1 MKHLLEAKRIISAF
15 LVAVLATAIA
25 ASGLLY
31 RADNTLDD
39 ALYQQEQALDGNIFV
54 IGIDARSLEVLG
66 PFHTWSRD
74 YMAQAIDM
82 LNADPDY
89 KPAAIGIDV
98 LYAGYT
104 DEEADAA
111 LVESLGRYDN
121 VVTASAA
128 NFASE
133 LVTEADGTFYMDDYY
148 VDSYDEPFPELQE
161 VTTQGHI
168 NAMFDMDGIMRHSIQ
183 SIDLPDGRQVN
194 SFAYEL
200 YKKYCAHHGLEAD
213 ANPPMDDRYRWYVSY
228 SGKPGAYYDDFS
240 FVDLMEGNIPGDIF
254 ADSIVLIGP
263 YATGLMDHVVTS
275 IDHSEVMYGVE
286 YQANVADALLRGDFH
301 QEVSDAPQLVA
312 LFIVTFLLTLLSY
325 KQKIR
330 ISTLLWAVA
339 VGGYILVAQYC
350 YSKGYLL
357 HALWIPLFATIIYI
371 ALMAWNYLKA
381 AKEKRQITN
390 TFKHYVAPEI
400 VNEILKNRDALE
412 LGGKM
417 TDIACLFV
425 DIRGF
430 TPMSEL
436 LTPPEVVAILNR
448 YLDLTSRCIMQN
460 GGTLDK
466 FVGDATMAIFNAPLP
481 QDDYIYQAVKTAMD
495 MVEGSKALSE
505 ELLEQYGRTVSF
517 GIGVHCGQAVVG
529 NIGAEIRMDYTA
541 IGDTV
546 NTAARL
552 ESNAPGGQ
560 ILISRAVADA
570 LEGRIKVTSLGDTI
584 KLKGKSAGFEILRV
598 DGLMEE

>member
-254 ADSIVLIGP
+254 ADAIVLIGP

>member
-1 MKHLLEAKRIISAF
+1 MKQFLETKRIISAL
-15 LVAVLATAIA
+15 LVAVMATAIA

-31 RADNTLDD
+31 RADSALDD
-39 ALYQQEQALDGNIFV
+39 ALYQQEQVLDGNIFV

-66 PFHTWSRD
+66 PFHTWTRD
-74 YMAQAIDM
+74 YMAQAVDM
-82 LNADPDY
+82 LNADPDC

-104 DEEADAA
+104 DEEADTA
-111 LVESLGRYDN
+111 LAESLGRYDN

-133 LVTEADGTFYMDDYY
+133 LVTEADGTFYMDDYF
-148 VDSYDEPFPELQE
+148 VDSYDTTFPELAA
-161 VTTQGHI
+161 VTTTGHI
-168 NAMFDMDGIMRHSIQ
+168 NAMYDEDGIMRHSIQ
-183 SIDLPDGRQVN
+183 KIDLPDGSQVN

-213 ANPPMDDRYRWYVSY
+213 AAPPMDDHHRWYVSY

-240 FVDLMEGNIPGDIF
+240 FSDLMNGNIPAEIF

-263 YATGLMDHVVTS
+263 YATGLMDHVVTA
-275 IDHSEVMYGVE
+275 IDHSEVMHGVE
-286 YQANVADALLRGDFH
+286 YQANVVDALLRGDFE
-301 QEVSDAPQLVA
+301 QEVSDLPQLAA

-330 ISTLLWAVA
+330 FSTLMWLIA
-339 VGGYILVAQYC
+339 VGGYILVAQFC

-357 HALWIPLFATIIYI
+357 HALWIPLFATIIYV

-400 VNEILKNRDALE
+400 VNELLKNRDALE

-436 LTPPEVVAILNR
+436 LTPPQVVEILNR
-448 YLDLTSRCIMQN
+448 YLDLTSSCIMKN

-481 QDDYIYQAVKTAMD
+481 QEDYIYKAVKTALD

-505 ELLEQYGRTVSF
+505 ELQERFGRTVQF

-529 NIGAEIRMDYTA
+529 NIGAKIRMDYTA

-570 LEGRIKVTSLGDTI
+570 LEGRIKVTSLGDSI

>member
-1 MKHLLEAKRIISAF
+1 MKHLLETKRILSA
-15 LVAVLATAIA
+15 LLAAALMTGIA

-31 RADNTLDD
+31 QADNTANDSF
-39 ALYQQEQALDGNIFV
+39 YQQERALDGNIFV
-54 IGIDARSLEVLG
+54 IGIDAYSLEELG
-66 PFHTWSRD
+66 PFQTWGRS
-74 YMAQAIDM
+74 YMAQAVEM
-82 LNADPDY
+82 LNQNPDC
-89 KPAAIGIDV
+89 KPAAIGVDV
-98 LYAGYT
+98 LYAGLT
-104 DEEADAA
+104 EEGEDAA
-111 LVESLGRYDN
+111 LVEALGKYDN

-148 VDSYDEPFPELQE
+148 VESYDEPFPALQE

-168 NAMFDMDGIMRHSIQ
+168 NAMYDADGIMRHAIWA
-183 SIDLPDGRQVN
+183 IDLPDGRQVN

-200 YKKYCAHHGLEAD
+200 YAKYCAHFGMEAD
-213 ANPPMDDRYRWYVSY
+213 ANPPADERYRWYVPF

-240 FVDLMEGNIPGDIF
+240 FSDLMNGNIPAEIF

-263 YATGLMDHVVTS
+263 YATGLMDHVTTS

-286 YQANVADALLRGDFH
+286 YQANVVDALLRGQFVK
-301 QEVSDAPQLVA
+301 EVSDVPQLAA
-312 LFIVTFLLTLLSY
+312 LFVVAFLLVLFSY
-325 KQKIR
+325 KQKIKV
-330 ISTLLWAVA
+330 STALWVA
-339 VGGYILVAQYC
+339 AAGGYLAIAKLA
-350 YSKGYLL
+350 YSNGYLL
-357 HALWIPLFATIIYI
+357 HVLWIPLFSTIIYV
-371 ALMAWNYLKA
+371 ALMAYNYLKA
-381 AKEKRQITN
+381 AKERRQITN
-390 TFKHYVAPEI
+390 TFKHYVAPEV
-400 VNEILKNRDALE
+400 VNELLKNKDALE
-412 LGGKM
+412 LGGKL

-436 LTPPEVVAILNR
+436 LTPPQVVEILNR

-481 QDDYIYQAVKTAMD
+481 QEDYIYKAVKTALD
-495 MVEGSKALSE
+495 MVEGSKALSD
-505 ELLEQYGRTVSF
+505 ELQEQFGRTVQF

-529 NIGAEIRMDYTA
+529 NIGASIRMDYTA

-570 LEGRIKVTSLGDTI
+570 LEGRIRVTSLGDSI

>member
-1 MKHLLEAKRIISAF
+1 MKHLFETKRIISAL

-39 ALYQQEQALDGNIFV
+39 SLYQQEQVLDGNIFV

-66 PFHTWSRD
+66 PFQTWTRD

-82 LNADPDY
+82 LNADPDC

-104 DEEADAA
+104 NEEDDMA
-111 LVESLGRYDN
+111 LVEALGRYDN

-133 LVTEADGTFYMDDYY
+133 LVTEVDGTFYMDDYY
-148 VDSYDEPFPELQE
+148 VDSYDEPFPELKE

-168 NAMFDMDGIMRHSIQ
+168 NAMYDEDGIMRHAIQ
-183 SIDLPDGRQVN
+183 SIDLPDGSQVN
-194 SFAYEL
+194 SLAYEL
-200 YKKYCAHHGLEAD
+200 YRKYCAHHGLEAD
-213 ANPPMDDRYRWYVSY
+213 AEPPMDDRHRWYVSY
-228 SGKPGAYYDDFS
+228 SGRPGAYYDDFS
-240 FVDLMEGNIPGDIF
+240 FVDLMEGNIPADIF

-286 YQANVADALLRGDFH
+286 YQANVTDALLRGEFR
-301 QEVSDAPQLVA
+301 QEVPDIPQLAA

-325 KQKIR
+325 QQKVR
-330 ISTLLWAVA
+330 YSTLLWAVA
-339 VGGYILVAQYC
+339 AGGYILAAKMC
-350 YSKGYLL
+350 YNRGYLL
-357 HALWIPLFATIIYI
+357 HALWIPVFATIIYV

-400 VNEILKNRDALE
+400 VNELLKNRDALE

-430 TPMSEL
+430 TTMSEL

-448 YLDLTSRCIMQN
+448 YLDLTSGCIMKN

-481 QDDYIYQAVKTAMD
+481 QEDYIYHAVKAALD
-495 MVEGSKALSE
+495 MVEGSKALGE
-505 ELLEQYGRTVSF
+505 ELQQQFGRTVSF
-517 GIGVHCGQAVVG
+517 GIGVHCGPAVVG

-570 LEGRIKVTSLGDTI
+570 LEGRIRVTSLGDTI

-598 DGLMEE
+598 DGLLEE

>member
-1 MKHLLEAKRIISAF
+1 MKHLLETKRILSA
-15 LVAVLATAIA
+15 LLAAALMTGIA

-31 RADNTLDD
+31 QADNTANDSF
-39 ALYQQEQALDGNIFV
+39 YQQERALDGNIFV
-54 IGIDARSLEVLG
+54 IGIDAYSLEELG
-66 PFHTWSRD
+66 PFQTWGRS
-74 YMAQAIDM
+74 YMAQAVEM
-82 LNADPDY
+82 LNQNPDC
-89 KPAAIGIDV
+89 KPAAIGVDV
-98 LYAGYT
+98 LYAGLT
-104 DEEADAA
+104 EEGEDAA
-111 LVESLGRYDN
+111 LVEALGKYDN

-148 VDSYDEPFPELQE
+148 VESYDEPFPALQE

-168 NAMFDMDGIMRHSIQ
+168 NAMYDADGIMRHAIWA
-183 SIDLPDGRQVN
+183 IDLSDGRQVN

-200 YKKYCAHHGLEAD
+200 YAKYCAHFGMEAD
-213 ANPPMDDRYRWYVSY
+213 ANPPADERYRWYVPF

-240 FVDLMEGNIPGDIF
+240 FSDLMNGNIPAEIF

-263 YATGLMDHVVTS
+263 YATGLMDHVTTS

-286 YQANVADALLRGDFH
+286 YQANVVDALLRGQFVK
-301 QEVSDAPQLVA
+301 EVSDVPQLAA
-312 LFIVTFLLTLLSY
+312 LFVVAFLLVLFSY
-325 KQKIR
+325 KQKIKV
-330 ISTLLWAVA
+330 STALWVA
-339 VGGYILVAQYC
+339 AAGGYLAIAKLA
-350 YSKGYLL
+350 YSNGYLL
-357 HALWIPLFATIIYI
+357 HVLWIPLFSTIIYV
-371 ALMAWNYLKA
+371 ALMAYNYLKA
-381 AKEKRQITN
+381 AKERRQITN
-390 TFKHYVAPEI
+390 TFKHYVAPEV
-400 VNEILKNRDALE
+400 VNELLKNKDALE
-412 LGGKM
+412 LGGKL

-436 LTPPEVVAILNR
+436 LTPPQVVEILNR

-481 QDDYIYQAVKTAMD
+481 QEDYIYKAVKTALD
-495 MVEGSKALSE
+495 MVEGSKALSD
-505 ELLEQYGRTVSF
+505 ELQEQFGRTVQF

-529 NIGAEIRMDYTA
+529 NIGASIRMDYTA

-570 LEGRIKVTSLGDTI
+570 LEGRIRVTSLGDSI

>member
-1 MKHLLEAKRIISAF
+1 MRVHQLF
-15 LVAVLATAIA
+15 YH
-25 ASGLLY
+25 G
-31 RADNTLDD
+31 
-39 ALYQQEQALDGNIFV
+39 LYQYLTFCLQFGEGFV
-54 IGIDARSLEVLG
+54 ITVYRKD
-66 PFHTWSRD
+66 
-74 YMAQAIDM
+74 
-82 LNADPDY
+82 
-89 KPAAIGIDV
+89 
-98 LYAGYT
+98 
-104 DEEADAA
+104 
-111 LVESLGRYDN
+111 
-121 VVTASAA
+121 
-128 NFASE
+128 
-133 LVTEADGTFYMDDYY
+133 
-148 VDSYDEPFPELQE
+148 
-161 VTTQGHI
+161 
-168 NAMFDMDGIMRHSIQ
+168 
-183 SIDLPDGRQVN
+183 
-194 SFAYEL
+194 
-200 YKKYCAHHGLEAD
+200 CAHHGLEAD
-213 ANPPMDDRYRWYVSY
+213 AEPPMDDRYRWYVSY

-286 YQANVADALLRGDFH
+286 YLANVTDALLRGEFE
-301 QEVSDAPQLVA
+301 QEVSDFPQLVA

-330 ISTLLWAVA
+330 YSTLMWVIA
-339 VGGYILVAQYC
+339 VGGYILVAQFC

-357 HALWIPLFATIIYI
+357 HALWIPLFATIIYV

-505 ELLEQYGRTVSF
+505 ELLAQYGRTVSF

-570 LEGRIKVTSLGDTI
+570 LEGRIRVTSLGDTI

>member
-1 MKHLLEAKRIISAF
+1 MIPFHIISAL
-15 LVAVLATAIA
+15 LVAVMATAIA
-25 ASGLLY
+25 ASGLLS
-31 RADNTLDD
+31 RADSALDD
-39 ALYQQEQALDGNIFV
+39 ALYQEAKALDGNIFV
-54 IGIDARSLEVLG
+54 IGIDARSLEELG
-66 PFHTWSRD
+66 PFQTWGRS
-74 YMAQAIDM
+74 YMAQAIDV
-82 LNADPDY
+82 LNADPAY

-104 DEEADAA
+104 EEGEDGP
-111 LVESLGRYDN
+111 LVEALGRYDN

-133 LVTEADGTFYMDDYY
+133 LVTEEDGTFYMEDYF
-148 VDSYDEPFPELQE
+148 VDSYDTPFPELAA
-161 VTTQGHI
+161 VTTTGHI
-168 NAMFDMDGIMRHSIQ
+168 NAMYDADGIMRHAIQ
-183 SIDLPDGRQVN
+183 KIDLPDGSQVN

-200 YKKYCAHHGLEAD
+200 YRKYCAHHGLEAD
-213 ANPPMDDRYRWYVSY
+213 AEPPMDEKYRWYVSF

-240 FVDLMEGNIPGDIF
+240 FSDLMNGNIPADIF

-263 YATGLMDHVVTS
+263 YATGLMDHVMTS

-286 YQANVADALLRGDFH
+286 YQANVVDALLRGEFK
-301 QEVSDAPQLVA
+301 QEVSDLPQLAA

-325 KQKIR
+325 KQRIR
-330 ISTLLWAVA
+330 VSTALWVIA
-339 VGGYILVAQYC
+339 VGGYILVAQMC
-350 YSKGYLL
+350 YSSGYLL
-357 HALWIPLFATIIYI
+357 HALWIPLFATIIYV
-371 ALMAWNYLKA
+371 ALMAYNYLKA
-381 AKEKRQITN
+381 AMESRQITN
-390 TFKHYVAPEI
+390 TFKHYVAPEV
-400 VNEILKNRDALE
+400 VNELLKNKDALE
-412 LGGKM
+412 LGGKL

-436 LTPPEVVAILNR
+436 LTPPEVVAILNK
-448 YLDLTSRCIMQN
+448 YLDMTSSCIMKN

-481 QDDYIYQAVKTAMD
+481 QEDYIYHAVKAAMD
-495 MVEGSKALSE
+495 MVEGSKALGE
-505 ELLEQYGRTVSF
+505 ELQRQFGRTVSF
-517 GIGVHCGQAVVG
+517 GIGVLCGQAVVG

-570 LEGRIKVTSLGDTI
+570 LEGRIKVTSLGDSI

>member
-1 MKHLLEAKRIISAF
+1 MKHLFETKRIISAL

-31 RADNTLDD
+31 RADNVLDD
-39 ALYQQEQALDGNIFV
+39 ALYQQEHALDGNIFV

-66 PFHTWSRD
+66 PFQTWTRD
-74 YMAQAIDM
+74 YMARAIDM
-82 LNADPDY
+82 LNADPDC

-104 DEEADAA
+104 DEGADAA

-128 NFASE
+128 NFTSA
-133 LVTEADGTFYMDDYY
+133 LVTEEDGTFYMDDYT
-148 VDSYDEPFPELQE
+148 VESYDAPFPELAA

-183 SIDLPDGRQVN
+183 KIDLPDGTEVN

-213 ANPPMDDRYRWYVSY
+213 AAPPMDERHRWYVSY

-240 FVDLMEGNIPGDIF
+240 FIDLMEGNIPADIF

-263 YATGLMDHVVTS
+263 YATGLMDHVVTA
-275 IDHSEVMYGVE
+275 IDHTEVMYGVE

-301 QEVSDAPQLVA
+301 QEVSDLPQLAA
-312 LFIVTFLLTLLSY
+312 LFVMIFLLTLFSY
-325 KQKIR
+325 QQKIR
-330 ISTLLWAVA
+330 VSTLLWVIA
-339 VGGYILVAQYC
+339 VGGYILVAQLC
-350 YSKGYLL
+350 YGRGYLL
-357 HALWIPLFATIIYI
+357 HALWIPLFATIIYV

-381 AKEKRQITN
+381 AREKRQITN

-400 VNEILKNRDALE
+400 VNELLKNRDALE

-436 LTPPEVVAILNR
+436 LTPQEVVAILNK
-448 YLDLTSRCIMQN
+448 YLELTSSCIMKN

-481 QDDYIYQAVKTAMD
+481 QEDYIFQAVKAAMD
-495 MVEGSKALSE
+495 MVEGSKALGE
-505 ELLEQYGRTVSF
+505 ELQQQFGRTVSF

-529 NIGAEIRMDYTA
+529 NIGAAVRMDYTA

-570 LEGRIKVTSLGDTI
+570 LEGRIRVTSLGDSI
-584 KLKGKSAGFEILRV
+584 KLKGKSEGFEILRV

>member
-1 MKHLLEAKRIISAF
+1 MKHLLEPKRIISAL

-39 ALYQQEQALDGNIFV
+39 ALYQEEVALDGNIFV
-54 IGIDARSLEVLG
+54 IGIDARSLEELG
-66 PFHTWSRD
+66 PFQTWGRS
-74 YMAQAIDM
+74 YMAQAIDV
-82 LNADPDY
+82 LNADPEC

-104 DEEADAA
+104 EEGEDAA
-111 LVESLGRYDN
+111 LVEALGRYDN

-133 LVTEADGTFYMDDYY
+133 LVTEEDGTFYMDDYT
-148 VDSYDEPFPELQE
+148 VDSYDEPFPELKE
-161 VTTQGHI
+161 VTTTGHI
-168 NAMFDMDGIMRHSIQ
+168 NAMYDADGIMRHSIQ
-183 SIDLPDGRQVN
+183 KIDLPDGSQVN

-200 YKKYCAHHGLEAD
+200 YQKYCKHHGLEAD
-213 ANPPMDDRYRWYVSY
+213 AEPPTDDRHRWYVSF

-240 FVDLMEGNIPGDIF
+240 FSDLMNGNIPAEIF

-263 YATGLMDHVVTS
+263 YATGLMDHVITS
-275 IDHSEVMYGVE
+275 IDHTEVMYGVE
-286 YQANVADALLRGDFH
+286 YQANVVDALLRGNFR
-301 QEVSDAPQLVA
+301 QEVSDLPQLAA

-330 ISTLLWAVA
+330 ISTALWGVA
-339 VGGYILVAQYC
+339 VGGYVAAAKLC
-350 YSKGYLL
+350 YENGYLL
-357 HALWIPLFATIIYI
+357 HALWIPLFATIIYV
-371 ALMAWNYLKA
+371 ALMAYNYLKA
-381 AKEKRQITN
+381 AKERRQITN
-390 TFKHYVAPEI
+390 TFKHYVAPEV
-400 VNEILKNRDALE
+400 VNELLKNKDALG
-412 LGGKM
+412 LGGKL

-436 LTPPEVVAILNR
+436 LTPPQVVEILNR
-448 YLDLTSRCIMQN
+448 YLDLTSRCIMLN

-481 QDDYIYQAVKTAMD
+481 QEDYIYKAVKTALD
-495 MVEGSKALSE
+495 MVEGSRVLSE
-505 ELLEQYGRTVSF
+505 ELEQQFGRTVQF

-529 NIGAEIRMDYTA
+529 NIGAAIRMDYTA

-570 LEGRIKVTSLGDTI
+570 LEGRIKVTSLGDSI

>member
-1 MKHLLEAKRIISAF
+1 MKHLLETKRILSA
-15 LVAVLATAIA
+15 LLAATLMTGIA

-31 RADNTLDD
+31 QADNTANDSF
-39 ALYQQEQALDGNIFV
+39 YQQERALDGNIFV
-54 IGIDARSLEVLG
+54 IGIDAYSLEELG
-66 PFHTWSRD
+66 PFQTWGRS
-74 YMAQAIDM
+74 YMAQAVEM
-82 LNADPDY
+82 LNQNPDC
-89 KPAAIGIDV
+89 KPAAIGVDV
-98 LYAGYT
+98 LYAGLT
-104 DEEADAA
+104 EEGEDAA
-111 LVESLGRYDN
+111 LVEALGKYDN

-148 VDSYDEPFPELQE
+148 VESYDEPFPALQE

-168 NAMFDMDGIMRHSIQ
+168 NAMYDADGIMRHAIWA
-183 SIDLPDGRQVN
+183 IDLSDGRQVN

-200 YKKYCAHHGLEAD
+200 YAKYCAHFGMEAD
-213 ANPPMDDRYRWYVSY
+213 ANPPADERYRWYVPF

-240 FVDLMEGNIPGDIF
+240 FSDLMNGNIPAEIF

-263 YATGLMDHVVTS
+263 YATGLMDHVTTS

-286 YQANVADALLRGDFH
+286 YQANVVDALLRGQFVK
-301 QEVSDAPQLVA
+301 EVSDVPQLAA
-312 LFIVTFLLTLLSY
+312 LFVVAFLLVLFSY
-325 KQKIR
+325 KQKIKV
-330 ISTLLWAVA
+330 STALWVA
-339 VGGYILVAQYC
+339 AAGGYLAIAKLA
-350 YSKGYLL
+350 YSNGYLL
-357 HALWIPLFATIIYI
+357 HVLWIPLFSTIIYV
-371 ALMAWNYLKA
+371 ALMAYNYLKA
-381 AKEKRQITN
+381 AKERRQITN
-390 TFKHYVAPEI
+390 TFKHYVAPEV
-400 VNEILKNRDALE
+400 VNELLKNKDALE
-412 LGGKM
+412 LGGKL

-436 LTPPEVVAILNR
+436 LTPPQVVEILNR

-481 QDDYIYQAVKTAMD
+481 QEDYIYKAVKTALD
-495 MVEGSKALSE
+495 MVEGSKALSD
-505 ELLEQYGRTVSF
+505 ELQEQFGRTVQF

-529 NIGAEIRMDYTA
+529 NIGASIRMDYTA

-570 LEGRIKVTSLGDTI
+570 LEGRIRVTSLGDSI

>member
-1 MKHLLEAKRIISAF
+1 MKKFLEAKRIISAL
-15 LVAVLATAIA
+15 LVAMLATAIA

-39 ALYQQEQALDGNIFV
+39 ALYQEEQALDGNIFV
-54 IGIDARSLEVLG
+54 IGIDARSLEALG

-74 YMAQAIDM
+74 YMAQVIDM
-82 LNADPDY
+82 LNADPEY

-104 DEEADAA
+104 DEAADAA

-200 YKKYCAHHGLEAD
+200 YRKYCAHHGLEAD

-240 FVDLMEGNIPGDIF
+240 FVDVMEGNIPGDIF

-301 QEVSDAPQLVA
+301 QEVNDMPQLVA
-312 LFIVTFLLTLLSY
+312 LFIVTFLLTLLFY
-325 KQKIR
+325 KQKIK

-400 VNEILKNRDALE
+400 VNELLKNRDALE

-436 LTPPEVVAILNR
+436 LTPPEVVAILNK
-448 YLDLTSRCIMQN
+448 YLDLTSSCIMKN

-481 QDDYIYQAVKTAMD
+481 QGDYIYQAVKTAMD

-570 LEGRIKVTSLGDTI
+570 LEGRIRVTSLGDTI

>member
-1 MKHLLEAKRIISAF
+1 MKQLLETKRIISAL

-54 IGIDARSLEVLG
+54 IGIDARSLEALG

-82 LNADPDY
+82 LNADPEY
-89 KPAAIGIDV
+89 KPAAVGIDV

-128 NFASE
+128 NFDSE

-168 NAMFDMDGIMRHSIQ
+168 NAMFDVDGIMRHSIQ

-240 FVDLMEGNIPGDIF
+240 FVDVMEGNIPGDIF

-381 AKEKRQITN
+381 AREKRQITN

-400 VNEILKNRDALE
+400 VNELLKNRDALE

-570 LEGRIKVTSLGDTI
+570 LEGRIRVTSLGDTI

>member
-1 MKHLLEAKRIISAF
+1 MKRFLQPKRIISAF

-31 RADNTLDD
+31 RADNALDD
-39 ALYQQEQALDGNIFV
+39 ALYQEEQALDGNIFV

-66 PFHTWSRD
+66 PFHTWSRS

-82 LNADPDY
+82 LNADPDC

-104 DEEADAA
+104 DEEADNA
-111 LVESLGRYDN
+111 LVEALGRYDN

-133 LVTEADGTFYMDDYY
+133 LVTEADGTFYMEDYY
-148 VDSYDEPFPELQE
+148 VDSYDTPFPELAA
-161 VTTQGHI
+161 VTTTGHI
-168 NAMFDMDGIMRHSIQ
+168 NAMYDADGVMRHSIQ
-183 SIDLPDGRQVN
+183 KIDLPDGSQVN

-200 YKKYCAHHGLEAD
+200 YRKYCAHHGLEAD
-213 ANPPMDDRYRWYVSY
+213 ANPPADDRYRWYVSF

-240 FVDLMEGNIPGDIF
+240 FSDLMNGNIPAEIF

-263 YATGLMDHVVTS
+263 YATGLMDHVITS
-275 IDHSEVMYGVE
+275 IDHSEMMYGVE
-286 YQANVADALLRGDFH
+286 YQANVVDALLRGDFK
-301 QEVSDAPQLVA
+301 QEVSDLPQLAA
-312 LFIVTFLLTLLSY
+312 LFLVTFLLTLFSY

-330 ISTLLWAVA
+330 VSTALWLLA
-339 VGGYILVAQYC
+339 VGGYVAAAQISYQ
-350 YSKGYLL
+350 KGYLL
-357 HALWIPLFATIIYI
+357 HALWIPMFATIIYV
-371 ALMAWNYLKA
+371 ALMAYNYLKA
-381 AKEKRQITN
+381 AMERRQITN
-390 TFKHYVAPEI
+390 TFKHYVAPEV
-400 VNEILKNRDALE
+400 VNELLKNRDALE
-412 LGGKM
+412 LGGKL

-436 LTPPEVVAILNR
+436 LTPPQVVEILNR

-481 QDDYIYQAVKTAMD
+481 QEDYIYKAVKTALD

-505 ELLEQYGRTVSF
+505 ELQEQFGRTVQF

-529 NIGAEIRMDYTA
+529 NIGASVRMDYTA

-570 LEGRIKVTSLGDTI
+570 LEGRIKVTSLGDSI

>member
-39 ALYQQEQALDGNIFV
+39 SLYQQEQALDGNIFV

-254 ADSIVLIGP
+254 ADAIVLIGP

-570 LEGRIKVTSLGDTI
+570 LEGRIRVTSLGDTI

>member
-1 MKHLLEAKRIISAF
+1 MKKFLEAKRIISA
-15 LVAVLATAIA
+15 LLLAVMATAIA

-31 RADNTLDD
+31 RADNALDD

-54 IGIDARSLEVLG
+54 IGIDARSLEALG

-82 LNADPDY
+82 LNADPAY

-168 NAMFDMDGIMRHSIQ
+168 NAMFDMDGIMRHAIQ

-240 FVDLMEGNIPGDIF
+240 FVDVMEGNIPADIF

-330 ISTLLWAVA
+330 ISTLLWMIA
-339 VGGYILVAQYC
+339 VGGYIMVAQFC

-357 HALWIPLFATIIYI
+357 HALWIPLFATIIYV

-381 AKEKRQITN
+381 AREKRQITN

-400 VNEILKNRDALE
+400 VNELLKNRDALE

-481 QDDYIYQAVKTAMD
+481 QEDYIYQAVKTAMD

-570 LEGRIKVTSLGDTI
+570 LEGRIRVTSLGDTI

-598 DGLMEE
+598 DGLVEE

>member
-1 MKHLLEAKRIISAF
+1 MKQFLETKRIISAL

-31 RADNTLDD
+31 QADNALDD
-39 ALYQQEQALDGNIFV
+39 RLYQQEQALDGNIFV

-66 PFHTWSRD
+66 PFQTWTRD

-82 LNADPDY
+82 LNADPDC

-111 LVESLGRYDN
+111 LVEALGRYDN

-148 VDSYDEPFPELQE
+148 VDSYDEPFPELKE
-161 VTTQGHI
+161 VTTPGHI
-168 NAMFDMDGIMRHSIQ
+168 NAMFDADGIMRHSIQ
-183 SIDLPDGRQVN
+183 KIDLPDGSQVN

-200 YKKYCAHHGLEAD
+200 YRKYCAHHGLEAD
-213 ANPPMDDRYRWYVSY
+213 AEPPMDDRYRWYVSY

-240 FVDLMEGNIPGDIF
+240 FVDLMEGNLPADIF

-263 YATGLMDHVVTS
+263 YATGLMDHVVTA

-286 YQANVADALLRGDFH
+286 YQANVTDALLRGEFE
-301 QEVSDAPQLVA
+301 QEVHDFPQLVA
-312 LFIVTFLLTLLSY
+312 LFVVSFLLTLLSY
-325 KQKIR
+325 KQKIK
-330 ISTLLWAVA
+330 ISTLLWMIA
-339 VGGYILVAQYC
+339 VGGYILVAKMC
-350 YSKGYLL
+350 YDRGYLL
-357 HALWIPLFATIIYI
+357 HALWIPLFATIIYV

-400 VNEILKNRDALE
+400 VNELLKNRDALE

-436 LTPPEVVAILNR
+436 MTPPEVVQILNR

-570 LEGRIKVTSLGDTI
+570 LEGRIRVTSLGDTI

>member
-1 MKHLLEAKRIISAF
+1 MKQLLETKRIISAL

-54 IGIDARSLEVLG
+54 IGIDARSLEALG

-82 LNADPDY
+82 LNADPEY

-128 NFASE
+128 NFDSE

-168 NAMFDMDGIMRHSIQ
+168 NAMFDVDGIMRHSIQ

-240 FVDLMEGNIPGDIF
+240 FVDVMEGNIPGDIF

-381 AKEKRQITN
+381 AREKRQITN

-400 VNEILKNRDALE
+400 VNELLKNRDALE

-570 LEGRIKVTSLGDTI
+570 LEGRIKVTSLGDSI
-584 KLKGKSAGFEILRV
+584 KLKGKSAGLEILRV

>member
-1 MKHLLEAKRIISAF
+1 MKHLFEAKRIISAL
-15 LVAVLATAIA
+15 LVAVMATAIA

-31 RADNTLDD
+31 RADNALDD

-54 IGIDARSLEVLG
+54 IGIDARSLEALG

-82 LNADPDY
+82 LNADPEY

-104 DEEADAA
+104 DEKADAA

-148 VDSYDEPFPELQE
+148 VDSYDEPFSELQE

-168 NAMFDMDGIMRHSIQ
+168 NAMFDMDGIMRHAIQ

-228 SGKPGAYYDDFS
+228 SGRPGAYYDDFS
-240 FVDLMEGNIPGDIF
+240 FVDVMEGNIPADIF

-286 YQANVADALLRGDFH
+286 YQANVTDALLRGDFH
-301 QEVSDAPQLVA
+301 QEVSDTPQLVA

-330 ISTLLWAVA
+330 VSTLLWMIA

-357 HALWIPLFATIIYI
+357 HALWIPLFATIIYV

-381 AKEKRQITN
+381 AREKRQITN

-400 VNEILKNRDALE
+400 VNELLKNRDALE

-436 LTPPEVVAILNR
+436 LTPSEVVAILNR

-481 QDDYIYQAVKTAMD
+481 QEDYIYQAVKTAMD

-570 LEGRIKVTSLGDTI
+570 LEGRIRVTSLGDTI

>member
-1 MKHLLEAKRIISAF
+1 MKHLLETKRILSA
-15 LVAVLATAIA
+15 LLAAALMTGIA

-31 RADNTLDD
+31 QADNTANDSF
-39 ALYQQEQALDGNIFV
+39 YQQERALDGNIFV
-54 IGIDARSLEVLG
+54 IGIDAYSLEELG
-66 PFHTWSRD
+66 PFQTWGRS
-74 YMAQAIDM
+74 YMAQAVEM
-82 LNADPDY
+82 LNQNPDC

-98 LYAGYT
+98 LYAGLT
-104 DEEADAA
+104 EEGEDAA
-111 LVESLGRYDN
+111 LVEALGKYDN

-133 LVTEADGTFYMDDYY
+133 LVAEADGTFYMDDYY
-148 VDSYDEPFPELQE
+148 VESYDEPFPALQE

-168 NAMFDMDGIMRHSIQ
+168 NAMYDADGIMRHAIWA
-183 SIDLPDGRQVN
+183 IDLPDGRQVN

-200 YKKYCAHHGLEAD
+200 YAKYCAHFGMEAD
-213 ANPPMDDRYRWYVSY
+213 ANPPTDERYRWYVPF

-240 FVDLMEGNIPGDIF
+240 FSDLMNGNIPAEIF

-263 YATGLMDHVVTS
+263 YATGLMDHVTTS

-286 YQANVADALLRGDFH
+286 YQANVVDALLRGQFVK
-301 QEVSDAPQLVA
+301 EVSDVPQLAA
-312 LFIVTFLLTLLSY
+312 LFVVTFLLVLLSY
-325 KQKIR
+325 KQKIK
-330 ISTLLWAVA
+330 ISTALWVA
-339 VGGYILVAQYC
+339 AAGGYLAIAKLA
-350 YSKGYLL
+350 YSNGYLL
-357 HALWIPLFATIIYI
+357 HVLWIPLFSTIIYV
-371 ALMAWNYLKA
+371 ALMAYNYLKA
-381 AKEKRQITN
+381 AKERRQITN
-390 TFKHYVAPEI
+390 TFKHYVAPEV
-400 VNEILKNRDALE
+400 VNELLKNKDALE
-412 LGGKM
+412 LGGKL

-436 LTPPEVVAILNR
+436 LTPPQVVEILNR

-481 QDDYIYQAVKTAMD
+481 QEDYIYKAVKTALD
-495 MVEGSKALSE
+495 MVEGSKALSD
-505 ELLEQYGRTVSF
+505 ELQEQFGRTVQF

-529 NIGAEIRMDYTA
+529 NIGASIRMDYTA

-570 LEGRIKVTSLGDTI
+570 LEGRIRVTSLGDSI

>member
-1 MKHLLEAKRIISAF
+1 
-15 LVAVLATAIA
+15 
-25 ASGLLY
+25 
-31 RADNTLDD
+31 
-39 ALYQQEQALDGNIFV
+39 
-54 IGIDARSLEVLG
+54 
-66 PFHTWSRD
+66 
-74 YMAQAIDM
+74 
-82 LNADPDY
+82 
-89 KPAAIGIDV
+89 
-98 LYAGYT
+98 
-104 DEEADAA
+104 
-111 LVESLGRYDN
+111 
-121 VVTASAA
+121 
-128 NFASE
+128 
-133 LVTEADGTFYMDDYY
+133 
-148 VDSYDEPFPELQE
+148 
-161 VTTQGHI
+161 
-168 NAMFDMDGIMRHSIQ
+168 
-183 SIDLPDGRQVN
+183 
-194 SFAYEL
+194 
-200 YKKYCAHHGLEAD
+200 
-213 ANPPMDDRYRWYVSY
+213 
-228 SGKPGAYYDDFS
+228 
-240 FVDLMEGNIPGDIF
+240 
-254 ADSIVLIGP
+254 
-263 YATGLMDHVVTS
+263 MDHVVTS

-301 QEVSDAPQLVA
+301 QEVSDTPQLVA

-325 KQKIR
+325 KQKIKV
-330 ISTLLWAVA
+330 STLLWMIA

-381 AKEKRQITN
+381 AREKRQITN

-400 VNEILKNRDALE
+400 VNELLKNRDALE

-570 LEGRIKVTSLGDTI
+570 LEGRIKVTSLGGTI

>member
-1 MKHLLEAKRIISAF
+1 MKQLLQPKRIISAF

-111 LVESLGRYDN
+111 LGESLGRYDN

-148 VDSYDEPFPELQE
+148 VDSYDEPFPELQK

-240 FVDLMEGNIPGDIF
+240 FVDVMEGNIPGDIF

-330 ISTLLWAVA
+330 ISTLLWAVS

-400 VNEILKNRDALE
+400 VNELLKNRDALE

-541 IGDTV
+541 IGETV

-570 LEGRIKVTSLGDTI
+570 LDGRIRVTSLGDTI

>member
-1 MKHLLEAKRIISAF
+1 MKQLLETKRIISAF
-15 LVAVLATAIA
+15 LVAALATAIA

-31 RADNTLDD
+31 RADNMLDD
-39 ALYQQEQALDGNIFV
+39 ALYQEEQALDGNIFV

-168 NAMFDMDGIMRHSIQ
+168 NAMFDVDGIMRHSIQ

-240 FVDLMEGNIPGDIF
+240 FVDVMEGNIPGDIF

-330 ISTLLWAVA
+330 ISTLLWVVA

-400 VNEILKNRDALE
+400 VNELLKNRDALE

-436 LTPPEVVAILNR
+436 LTPPEVVQILNK
-448 YLDLTSRCIMQN
+448 YLDLTSSCIMKN

-481 QDDYIYQAVKTAMD
+481 QEDYIYQAVKAAMD
-495 MVEGSKALSE
+495 MVEGSKALGE
-505 ELLEQYGRTVSF
+505 ELLQQFGRTVSF

>member
-1 MKHLLEAKRIISAF
+1 MKKFLEMKRIISAF

-31 RADNTLDD
+31 QADNALDD
-39 ALYQQEQALDGNIFV
+39 RLYQQEQALDGNIFV

-82 LNADPDY
+82 LNADPDC

-111 LVESLGRYDN
+111 LVEALGRYDN

-133 LVTEADGTFYMDDYY
+133 LVTEADGTFYMEDYF
-148 VDSYDEPFPELQE
+148 VDSYDEPFPELKE

-168 NAMFDMDGIMRHSIQ
+168 NAMFDMDGIMRHSIN

-200 YKKYCAHHGLEAD
+200 YRKYCEHHGLPAD
-213 ANPPMDDRYRWYVSY
+213 ADPPMDDRYRWYVSY

-240 FVDLMEGNIPGDIF
+240 FVDLMEGNLPADIF

-263 YATGLMDHVVTS
+263 YATGLMDHVMTA

-286 YQANVADALLRGDFH
+286 YQANVADALLRGEFE
-301 QEVSDAPQLVA
+301 QEVHDFPQLVA

-330 ISTLLWAVA
+330 YSTLLWAIA
-339 VGGYILVAQYC
+339 VGGYILVAKMC
-350 YSKGYLL
+350 YDRGYLL
-357 HALWIPLFATIIYI
+357 HALWIPLFATIIYV

-400 VNEILKNRDALE
+400 VNELLKNRDALE

-481 QDDYIYQAVKTAMD
+481 QDDYIYQAVKAAMD
-495 MVEGSKALSE
+495 MVEGSKALGE
-505 ELLEQYGRTVSF
+505 ELLQQFGRTVSF
-517 GIGVHCGQAVVG
+517 GIGVHCGQAVGG
-529 NIGAEIRMDYTA
+529 NIGAEIRMYYTA

-570 LEGRIKVTSLGDTI
+570 LEGRIRVTSLGDTI

>member
-1 MKHLLEAKRIISAF
+1 MKQLLQPKRIISAL
-15 LVAVLATAIA
+15 LVAVAATAIA

-31 RADNTLDD
+31 RADNLLDD
-39 ALYQQEQALDGNIFV
+39 TLYQEEQALDGNIFV

-66 PFHTWSRD
+66 PFQTWSRD

-82 LNADPDY
+82 LNADPDC

-104 DEEADAA
+104 DEAADAA

-148 VDSYDEPFPELQE
+148 VDSYDEPFPELKE

-168 NAMFDMDGIMRHSIQ
+168 NAMFDEDGIMRHSIQ
-183 SIDLPDGRQVN
+183 SIDLPDGSQVN

-200 YKKYCAHHGLEAD
+200 YRKYCAHHGMEAD
-213 ANPPMDDRYRWYVSY
+213 ANPPMDDRYRWYVTY
-228 SGKPGAYYDDFS
+228 SGKPGAYYDEFS
-240 FVDLMEGNIPGDIF
+240 LVDLMEGNLPADIF

-263 YATGLMDHVVTS
+263 YATGLMDHVMTS

-286 YQANVADALLRGDFH
+286 YQANVADALLRGDFK
-301 QEVSDAPQLVA
+301 QEVKDLPQLVA

-325 KQKIR
+325 KQRIR
-330 ISTLLWAVA
+330 YSTLLWALA
-339 VGGYILVAQYC
+339 VGGYIMAAQVC

-357 HALWIPLFATIIYI
+357 HALWIPLFASIIYV

-400 VNEILKNRDALE
+400 VNELLKNRDALE

-436 LTPPEVVAILNR
+436 LTPPEVVAILNK

-481 QDDYIYQAVKTAMD
+481 QEDYIFQAVKAAMD
-495 MVEGSKALSE
+495 MVEGSKALGE
-505 ELLEQYGRTVSF
+505 ELQQQFGRTVAF

-529 NIGAEIRMDYTA
+529 NIGAEVRMDYTA

-570 LEGRIKVTSLGDTI
+570 LEGRIRVTSLGDTI

>member
-1 MKHLLEAKRIISAF
+1 MKQLLETKRIISAL
-15 LVAVLATAIA
+15 LVAVMATAIA

-31 RADNTLDD
+31 RADNALDD
-39 ALYQQEQALDGNIFV
+39 ALYQEAKALDGNIFV
-54 IGIDARSLEVLG
+54 IGIDARSLEELG
-66 PFHTWSRD
+66 PFHTWGRS
-74 YMAQAIDM
+74 YMAQAIDV
-82 LNADPDY
+82 LNADPDC

-104 DEEADAA
+104 EEAEDTA
-111 LVESLGRYDN
+111 LAGSLGRYDN

-128 NFASE
+128 NFASA
-133 LVTEADGTFYMDDYY
+133 LVTEEDGTFYMEDYF
-148 VDSYDEPFPELQE
+148 VDSYDAPFPELAA
-161 VTTQGHI
+161 VTTTGHI
-168 NAMFDMDGIMRHSIQ
+168 NAMYDEDGIMRHSIQ
-183 SIDLPDGRQVN
+183 KIDLPDGTQVN

-200 YKKYCAHHGLEAD
+200 YRKYCAHHGLEAD
-213 ANPPMDDRYRWYVSY
+213 ANPPVDERGRWYVSF

-240 FVDLMEGNIPGDIF
+240 FSDLMNGNIPAEIF
-254 ADSIVLIGP
+254 ADAVVLIGP

-286 YQANVADALLRGDFH
+286 YQANVVDALLQGDFK
-301 QEVSDAPQLVA
+301 QEVNDLPQLVA
-312 LFIVTFLLTLLSY
+312 LFLVTFLLTLLSY
-325 KQKIR
+325 QQKIKV
-330 ISTLLWAVA
+330 STLLWIIA
-339 VGGYILVAQYC
+339 VGGYILAARMSY
-350 YSKGYLL
+350 KNGFLL
-357 HALWIPLFATIIYI
+357 HALWIPLFATIIYV
-371 ALMAWNYLKA
+371 ALVAWNYVKA
-381 AKEKRQITN
+381 ARERRQITN
-390 TFKHYVAPEI
+390 TFKHYVAPEV
-400 VNEILKNRDALE
+400 VNELLKNKDALE

-436 LTPPEVVAILNR
+436 LTPPQVVEILNR
-448 YLDLTSRCIMQN
+448 YLDLTSRCIMEN

-481 QDDYIYQAVKTAMD
+481 QEDYIYKAVKTALD
-495 MVEGSKALSE
+495 MVEGSKALSD
-505 ELLEQYGRTVSF
+505 ELQERFGRTVSF

-529 NIGAEIRMDYTA
+529 NIGAKIRMDYTA

-570 LEGRIKVTSLGDTI
+570 LEGRIKVTSLGDSI

>member
-1 MKHLLEAKRIISAF
+1 MKQLLETKRIISAL

-31 RADNTLDD
+31 RADNALDD
-39 ALYQQEQALDGNIFV
+39 SLYQQEQALDGNIFV

-66 PFHTWSRD
+66 PFHTWTRD

-82 LNADPDY
+82 LNAEPDY

-104 DEEADAA
+104 DEEADDA
-111 LVESLGRYDN
+111 LVDSLGRYDN

-148 VDSYDEPFPELQE
+148 VDSYDEPFSELQA

-168 NAMFDMDGIMRHSIQ
+168 NAMFDEDGIMRHSIQ
-183 SIDLPDGRQVN
+183 SIDLPDGSQVN
-194 SFAYEL
+194 SLAYEL
-200 YKKYCAHHGLEAD
+200 YRKYCVHHGLEAD
-213 ANPPMDDRYRWYVSY
+213 AEPPVDDRYRWYVSY

-240 FVDLMEGNIPGDIF
+240 FVDLMEGNIPADIF
-254 ADSIVLIGP
+254 ADAIVLIGP
-263 YATGLMDHVVTS
+263 YATGLMDHVITS
-275 IDHSEVMYGVE
+275 IEHSEVMHGVE
-286 YQANVADALLRGDFH
+286 YQANVTDALLRGEFK
-301 QEVSDAPQLVA
+301 QEVSDTPQLAA

-325 KQKIR
+325 KQKVR
-330 ISTLLWAVA
+330 YSTLLWAIA
-339 VGGYILVAQYC
+339 VGGYIMVAQFC

-357 HALWIPLFATIIYI
+357 HALWIPLFATIIYV

-400 VNEILKNRDALE
+400 VNELLKNRDALE

-448 YLDLTSRCIMQN
+448 YLDLTSRCIMGN

-481 QDDYIYQAVKTAMD
+481 QEDYIFKAVKTALD
-495 MVEGSKALSE
+495 MVEGSKALSD
-505 ELLEQYGRTVSF
+505 ELQEQHGRTVSF

-529 NIGAEIRMDYTA
+529 NIGAKIRMDYTA

-552 ESNAPGGQ
+552 EANAPAGQ

-570 LEGRIKVTSLGDTI
+570 LEGRIKVTSLGDSI

>member
-1 MKHLLEAKRIISAF
+1 MKHLLETKRILSA
-15 LVAVLATAIA
+15 LLAAALMTGIA

-31 RADNTLDD
+31 QADNTANDSF
-39 ALYQQEQALDGNIFV
+39 YQQERALDGNIFV
-54 IGIDARSLEVLG
+54 IGIDAYSLEELG
-66 PFHTWSRD
+66 PFQTWGRS
-74 YMAQAIDM
+74 YMAQAVEM
-82 LNADPDY
+82 LNQNPDC
-89 KPAAIGIDV
+89 KPAAIGVDV
-98 LYAGYT
+98 LYAGLT
-104 DEEADAA
+104 EEGEDAA
-111 LVESLGRYDN
+111 LVEALGKYDN

-148 VDSYDEPFPELQE
+148 VESYDEPFPALQE

-168 NAMFDMDGIMRHSIQ
+168 NAMYDADGIMRHAIWA
-183 SIDLPDGRQVN
+183 IDLPDGRQVN

-200 YKKYCAHHGLEAD
+200 YAKYCAHFGMEAD
-213 ANPPMDDRYRWYVSY
+213 ANPPADERYRWYVPF

-240 FVDLMEGNIPGDIF
+240 FSDLMNGNIPAEIF

-263 YATGLMDHVVTS
+263 YATGLMDHVTTS

-286 YQANVADALLRGDFH
+286 YQANVVDALLRGQFVK
-301 QEVSDAPQLVA
+301 EVSDVPQLAA
-312 LFIVTFLLTLLSY
+312 LFVVTFLLVLLSY
-325 KQKIR
+325 KQKIK
-330 ISTLLWAVA
+330 ISTALWVA
-339 VGGYILVAQYC
+339 AAGGYLAIAKLA
-350 YSKGYLL
+350 YSNGYLL
-357 HALWIPLFATIIYI
+357 HVLWIPLFSTIIYV
-371 ALMAWNYLKA
+371 ALMAYNYLKA
-381 AKEKRQITN
+381 AKERRQITN
-390 TFKHYVAPEI
+390 TFKHYVAPEV
-400 VNEILKNRDALE
+400 VNELLKNKDALE
-412 LGGKM
+412 LGGKL

-436 LTPPEVVAILNR
+436 LTPPQVVEILNR

-481 QDDYIYQAVKTAMD
+481 QEDYIYKAVKTALD
-495 MVEGSKALSE
+495 MVEGSKALSD
-505 ELLEQYGRTVSF
+505 ELQEQFGRTVQF

-529 NIGAEIRMDYTA
+529 NIGASIRMDYTA

-570 LEGRIKVTSLGDTI
+570 LEGRIRVTSLGDSI